1 MATSSLDTT
10 HYSIK
15 EFQLL
20 VKDAPVV
27 ELLSNVVYGDIRRR
41 PHPPGLR

>member
-1 MATSSLDTT
+1 M
-10 HYSIK
+10 K
-15 EFQLL
+15 EFSRLQVYDPKQQRL
-20 VKDAPVV
+20 